1 MIRTAFEAGHNRWAN
16 LPPSL
21 RFLIV
26 ALVLGTLGIWGGRS
40 GYVAFKAWRGQRN
53 LDVARTAV
61 VNSDMTEARDH
72 SLAALH
78 GGAAGIETY
87 RILEQSMVSLRDP
100 LHAEIARLLMTHPE
114 SSDEDRLKGFRTIT
128 EDVPMGLVGQAW
140 LGLPLHCQEDPR
152 FVTLLAKRS
161 IAEGRLDEVEPALL
175 ALPVAA
181 RTLPVEQCLIEIL
194 IAKGRVEDAV
204 QAQRRIGAA
213 MTRDGAGVSECLD
226 LLEKI
231 PVLSLREWALTPVLR
246 VLEKTAAGDP
256 ARKALMIARIDYA
269 ANFPRRAAILD
280 AAIDRWKDDSP
291 EALARF
297 LVALGLPRR
306 VLATLPM
313 ERVREQPGLLPWLLV
328 ATLQSEAWSPLAA
341 LLDAYG
347 QMLPKCEELAYRTV
361 LAAKTGDSEL
371 RARTWHEAM
380 MEAKFSAGADAFLNL
395 QRMMREAEMP
405 EEADKA
411 MLAAIRTGRGPLPLY
426 ADQRPLL
433 TSLVRQGRDRAMM
446 EVCAIYLMF
455 EFGNPVLLT
464 QYAYLACLNELAAPK
479 IIIEAMEGL
488 AKDYPGELH
497 LQLVIATAL
506 LIDGQAQ
513 RALEIL
519 DSVEFD
525 PAKLPLGFQAMIL
538 VTQVQ
543 NRRLAGDDPL
553 ILAFPWQSL
562 FPSERQQFGKRIR
575 LAE

>member
-1 MIRTAFEAGHNRWAN
+1 MEAGSTGHRHWAN

-21 RFLIV
+21 RLLLV
-26 ALVLGTLGIWGGRS
+26 ALVLGTLGIFWGRPAYG
-40 GYVAFKAWRGQRN
+40 AFKAWRGQRN
-53 LDVARTAV
+53 LVAARDAV
-61 VNSDMTEARDH
+61 VNSQMTEARDR
-72 SLAALH
+72 SLAALR

-87 RILEQSMVSLRDP
+87 RILEQSMASLRDP

-114 SSDEDRLKGFRTIT
+114 SSDEDRLNGFRTIIA
-128 EDVPMGLVGQAW
+128 DAPMGLVGQAW
-140 LGLPLHCQEDPR
+140 LGLPRHCQENPR
-152 FVTLLAKRS
+152 FVTVLAQRS

-175 ALPVAA
+175 ALPAA
-181 RTLPVEQCLIEIL
+181 VRTLPVERCLIEIL
-194 IAKGRVEDAV
+194 IARGRPEDAV
-204 QAQRRIGAA
+204 QSQRRIGAA
-213 MTRDGAGVSECLD
+213 IAGDDAGVSEWLD

-231 PVLSLREWALTPVLR
+231 PVLSLRGLVLAPVRR
-246 VLEKTAAGDP
+246 VLEKTTAGDP
-256 ARKALMIARIDYA
+256 ARKALMIARIDYS

-297 LVALGLPRR
+297 LMALGLPQRL
-306 VLATLPM
+306 LATWPIK
-313 ERVREQPGLLPWLLV
+313 RVREQPGLLPWLL
-328 ATLQSEAWSPLAA
+328 AAMLRSEAWPPLAA
-341 LLDAYG
+341 LLHAHG
-347 QMLPKCEELAYRTV
+347 KMLPKCEEMAYHAV

-371 RARTWHEAM
+371 RSRTWHEAM
-380 MEAKFSAGADAFLNL
+380 MEAKFTAGSNAFLKL
-395 QRMMREAEMP
+395 QRVMREAELP

-433 TSLVRQGRDRAMM
+433 TSLVRQGHDRGMM

-464 QYAYLACLNELAAPK
+464 QYAYLACLNELAAPQ
-479 IIIEAMEGL
+479 IIIEAMESL
-488 AKDYPGELH
+488 AKDYPAELH
-497 LQLVIATAL
+497 LQLVVATAL
-506 LIDGQAQ
+506 LIDGQAK

-519 DSVEFD
+519 DSLKFE

-543 NRRLAGDDPL
+543 NHRLAADDPL

-562 FPSERQQFGKRIR
+562 FPSERQQFGKRLR